1 MRPFPQRERVT
12 YLALFLSGLIAAMIF
27 LPAMLGLAGLM
38 SVDTVAGLSTILA
51 IVLGGPLIATM
62 LALVVASVWGA
73 IAGPGVLRSRLLVWW
88 VVVGGCV
95 AAVTNLSLAFWSLG
109 VVLSL
114 SLPVLWYHRAEN
126 KSFALLATIKALIG

>member
-12 YLALFLSGLIAAMIF
+12 YLALFLSGLIAALIF

-62 LALVVASVWGA
+62 LVLVVASVWA
-73 IAGPGVLRSRLLVWW
+73 AVAGPGVLRFRLLVWW

-95 AAVTNLSLAFWSLG
+95 AAATLSLAVWSLG

-114 SLPVLWYHRAEN
+114 LHPLLWYHRAEN
-126 KSFALLATIKALIG
+126 K